1 MSSDDFERSS
11 GNNTDDELDSPSR
24 RNYDNSSKRRKS
36 KSKQIPIKKGHSR
49 SSSSELHARPS
60 VENFSKHMSHV
71 HKIETFTQLH
81 SSHSPQDG
89 IIDPKLLDK
98 AEDVV
103 EQSSSAPEPSI
114 IPLQVSTQNAKSN
127 IKSVRRVLSDRKIRF
142 SETKSDTD
150 QEAARD
156 LRSDSSSDKGS
167 PPKFDRDMMFYSQH
181 DEEIS
186 EDVQV
191 LEYVDVHVK
200 SLEEKFGMH
209 KAVQMYVNFLQ
220 EVYTDID
227 EESIPKTVERY
238 QKWLFMKSKRPEKL
252 LYMPLDVLFI
262 FSVHITFLS
271 SWDKLSQTLFGKLRK
286 PSDLGRRD
294 ENLLRPTNRKWLRY
308 YGEPLYKSPYWE
320 SSSHDLRAEFP
331 NEWKLNID
339 MDLIAAAKDRL
350 MFLRRLESE
359 LDLNQLTSKVF
370 YKQSKKQYQEFLFKL
385 YHPNTAQNLRA
396 PIDSE
401 DEDEDEDDVRLASRR
416 KRGQNN
422 DTNIEMKPISPRDK
436 VTEASSSD
444 GEVSLS
450 NPISPRDASS
460 RSSSQG
466 KLFGSDPLALMI
478 KCAGGIEDVR
488 PKSAVTELFWQT
500 HLQNPKRYRKD
511 LRALAKLAELLEEE
525 KAKERRMFERRKRE
539 RDNMQRKS
547 QERKRGESDRES
559 DDLKSKKKHSNESS
573 KKSGREVMSQQ
584 SHKKSNRVNS
594 SGSGLESLKSSVKSP
609 TDSRHSLNS
618 GHNRDRDDHRSG
630 HHSSRR
636 NGNSHASHHSRRQIQ
651 NDDSDED
658 IESGRQSMDF
668 DETDDILVA
677 AVSSKK
683 VKSELVKRRALIRTL
698 GTVLFVITISIA
710 LGILVAL
717 AVGVSRGPIAQDWMA
732 LGIFGMVICVFT
744 TMFGLF
750 ICLCPQRINI
760 FV

>member
-1 MSSDDFERSS
+1 MSSDNDFERSS

-24 RNYDNSSKRRKS
+24 RNYDNNSKRRKS

-49 SSSSELHARPS
+49 SNSSELHARPS
-60 VENFSKHMSHV
+60 AENFSKHMSHV

-81 SSHSPQDG
+81 SSHSPQEG
-89 IIDPKLLDK
+89 IIDPNLLDNK
-98 AEDVV
+98 AEEVV
-103 EQSSSAPEPSI
+103 EQSSSAPERSTM
-114 IPLQVSTQNAKSN
+114 PLKISAQNPKSN
-127 IKSVRRVLSDRKIRF
+127 LKSVRRVLSDRKIRF

-167 PPKFDRDMMFYSQH
+167 PPKFDRDMMFYSQR

-200 SLEEKFGMH
+200 SLDEKFGMH

-220 EVYTDID
+220 EIYTDID
-227 EESIPKTVERY
+227 EESIPKIVERY

-308 YGEPLYKSPYWE
+308 YGETLYKSPYWE
-320 SSSHDLRAEFP
+320 SSGHDVRAEFP
-331 NEWKLNID
+331 NEWKQNID
-339 MDLIAAAKDRL
+339 IDLIAAAKDRL

-385 YHPNTAQNLRA
+385 YHPNAVLALRS

-401 DEDEDEDDVRLASRR
+401 DEDDEDDVRLASRR

-422 DTNIEMKPISPRDK
+422 DTSIEMKPITPRDK
-436 VTEASSSD
+436 ANEASSSD

-450 NPISPRDASS
+450 LSIGSPRDTSS

-466 KLFGSDPLALMI
+466 KSASDPLGIMI
-478 KCAGGIEDVR
+478 KNAGGIQDVR
-488 PKSAVTELFWQT
+488 PSSAVTELFWQT

-559 DDLKSKKKHSNESS
+559 DDLKSKRKNSNESS
-573 KKSGREVMSQQ
+573 KKSSREVSSQ
-584 SHKKSNRVNS
+584 KKSRGTS
-594 SGSGLESLKSSVKSP
+594 SSNMESLKSSIKSP
-609 TDSRHSLNS
+609 ESRHSIN
-618 GHNRDRDDHRSG
+618 GHNHRVSHDRDDLRDPHNHRSSG

-636 NGNSHASHHSRRQIQ
+636 NGNSSHHPRRQIQ
-651 NDDSDED
+651 DDDDSDDD
-658 IESGRQSMDF
+658 IEAGRPSHDY

-683 VKSELVKRRALIRTL
+683 VKSELVKRRSLIRTL

-710 LGILVAL
+710 LAILVAL

-732 LGIFGMVICVFT
+732 LGDRKSVV
-744 TMFGLF
+744 
-750 ICLCPQRINI
+750 
-760 FV
+760 